1 MISINSTLLIQAALF
16 IFLALI
22 LNQIFFK
29 PFLRFL
35 EGRQTR
41 IREDEAKAAKFEET
55 AEQRRLQ
62 VEEGLRKGHLQAL
75 EEKERIHNAGTEA
88 GKHVIQT
95 THQEVEAE
103 LRTIKAQ
110 IAEESQQALSE
121 LQRGHGQMAQKIA
134 EKILGRELR

>member
-41 IREDEAKAAKFEET
+41 IREDEEKAAKFEET